1 MSSVV
6 CVYSCTCSAKFE
18 CWNGYRLESLRRLSC
33 LGDGFS
39 TRRPTLC
46 TSFQDLRLRAY
57 SSSHISLAS
66 STRTSLFPNAS
77 LLVSSL
83 SLIFSPSTLSHLS
96 STPQSFFPVFPPFHL
111 LPLVLS
117 YFSTLLQMVKRV
129 RMEYCKRGTESQQ
142 SRDAVEGVVRSFETR
157 IGAERATVQTG
168 SSIL

>member
-1 MSSVV
+1 MDFLLEGLLFVHLFKI
-6 CVYSCTCSAKFE
+6 YDYELTHLPKFPSHLPL
-18 CWNGYRLESLRRLSC
+18 GRLSF
-33 LGDGFS
+33 LMPLFS
-39 TRRPTLC
+39 
-46 TSFQDLRLRAY
+46 
-57 SSSHISLAS
+57 
-66 STRTSLFPNAS
+66 S
-77 LLVSSL
+77 LLS